1 MFRNF
6 DKKKLLN
13 NAAFQE
19 LEEYTD
25 FRQPIPREGFFI
37 KKKFLNRELSFYK
50 ITKVDQDREN
60 CDEYLISIS
69 QIIIKN
75 GGIEIR
81 SVNKKQLSVIDKEG
95 QYYLKG

>member
-1 MFRNF
+1 M
-6 DKKKLLN
+6 
-13 NAAFQE
+13 
-19 LEEYTD
+19 
-25 FRQPIPREGFFI
+25 
-37 KKKFLNRELSFYK
+37 
-50 ITKVDQDREN
+50 KVDQDREN

-75 GGIEIR
+75 GGVEIR